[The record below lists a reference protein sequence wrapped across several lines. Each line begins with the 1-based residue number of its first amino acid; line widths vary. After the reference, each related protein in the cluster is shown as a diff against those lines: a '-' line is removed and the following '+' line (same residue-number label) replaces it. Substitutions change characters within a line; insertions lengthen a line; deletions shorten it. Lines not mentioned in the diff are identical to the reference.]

1 MAWGVNATEALVL
14 SQVVLSLLL
23 PVPMV
28 ALNLLMRR
36 GDIMGAYRSGPRT
49 QLLCTAATAL
59 VIGLN
64 AILLLQTFG
73 VAAAGR

>member
-1 MAWGVNATEALVL
+1 
-14 SQVVLSLLL
+14 SLLL

-28 ALNLLMRR
+28 ALNVLMRR
-36 GDIMGAYRSGPRT
+36 PDLMGAYRSGRGT
-49 QLLCTAATAL
+49 QLLCAAATVL

-73 VAAAGR
+73 VAIPGMPAD